1 MRRWYG
7 VLALIILGTLDG
19 LPCLLHHLAIL
30 SCLHVPRPLPI
41 APCSVHLLSALVWP
55 TLPNRMVAYDQ
66 LLASP
71 ASQSLWP
78 LVFIAR
84 QSASPSI

>member
-7 VLALIILGTLDG
+7 VALLTLSTLDG
-19 LPCLLHHLAIL
+19 LPCLLHHLA

-55 TLPNRMVAYDQ
+55 TLPSRMVAYDQ